1 MSSPL
6 ANAIAELSSPEADAR
21 AQAARVIYESGRKRA
36 IDATEEWSKDAEL
49 ARLILGPKRETT
61 VGVAVGRETF
71 GKIRVANSVAGLAE
85 VPSEQDAEEFEL
97 HFTDEIQLDILTS
110 RAPGADGAIAKF
122 LTKFGEG
129 VQQVEFRCENVDRA
143 TEILREKF
151 GVKAVYAETRPGAG
165 GTKVNFFLVK
175 SADGGMILIELYEA
189 GPAQAK

>member
-21 AQAARVIYESGRKRA
+21 AKAARVVYELGRKRA
-36 IDATEEWSKDAEL
+36 MDATEEWSKDAEL
-49 ARLILGPKRETT
+49 ARLLLGAKRETT
-61 VGVAVGRETF
+61 GGVAVGRETF
-71 GKIRVANSVAGLAE
+71 GKIRVANAVAGLAE

-97 HFTDEIQLDILTS
+97 HFPEEIHLDILTS
-110 RAPGADGAIAKF
+110 RAPGADGAIAKY
-122 LTKFGEG
+122 LTKHGEG

-143 TEILREKF
+143 TEILKEKF

-175 SADGGMILIELYEA
+175 TVDGGKILIELYET
-189 GPAQAK
+189 GRSQAK